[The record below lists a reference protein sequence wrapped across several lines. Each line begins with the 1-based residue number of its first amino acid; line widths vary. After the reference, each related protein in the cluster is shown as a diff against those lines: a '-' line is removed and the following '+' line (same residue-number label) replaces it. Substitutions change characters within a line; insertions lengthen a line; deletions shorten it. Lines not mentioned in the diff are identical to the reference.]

1 MNYMTYAVIAILV
14 VFALIGYMKGL
25 VGEITTFIAL
35 VLGVIGLALVM
46 LVVDNA
52 LDEEF
57 DDALLILLFLLV
69 FIMLVQ
75 LIKVLL
81 KTVKF
86 LAKLPLI
93 NGVNKLLGTLLGI
106 AEGVVVVW
114 VCFILISKY
123 NVFGKSIAML
133 EMIKENKFTDFLYD
147 SNLFVSFFKF

>member
-114 VCFILISKY
+114 MCFILISKY
-123 NVFGKSIAML
+123 NVFGQSIAML

-147 SNLFVSFFKF
+147 SNLFVSFFKL

>member
-133 EMIKENKFTDFLYD
+133 EMIKANKFTDFLYD
-147 SNLFVSFFKF
+147 SNLFVSFFKL

>member
-123 NVFGKSIAML
+123 NVFGKSIEML

>member
-147 SNLFVSFFKF
+147 SNLFVSFFKL